1 MTGKISDPDLILT
14 VKDLQEIL
22 CIGRD
27 RSYELMNKVGFQVSK
42 RSKRVRKSVLISYL
56 EREAS

>member
-1 MTGKISDPDLILT
+1 MTGKISDSDLILT

-22 CIGRD
+22 SIGRD